1 MEGKFG
7 SVWFWIIYVIVA
19 IIIWANTDSI
29 IIGLIGSALIMLA
42 LYIIFVILAK
52 LFG

>member
-7 SVWFWIIYVIVA
+7 SVWFWIIYVIAA
-19 IIIWANTDSI
+19 IIIWAYTDNI
-29 IIGLIGSALIMLA
+29 IVGLIGAALVMLV
-42 LYIIFVILAK
+42 LYIIFIILAK